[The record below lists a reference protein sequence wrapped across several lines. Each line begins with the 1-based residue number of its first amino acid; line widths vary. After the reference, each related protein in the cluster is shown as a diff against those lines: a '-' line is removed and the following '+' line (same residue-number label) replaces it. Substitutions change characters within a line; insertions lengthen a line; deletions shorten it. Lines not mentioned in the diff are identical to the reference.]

1 MIGIITFLGVG
12 VVILALIDTGLYKIW
27 LGRYNWR

>member
-1 MIGIITFLGVG
+1 MLGIITFIGVG
-12 VVILALIDTGLYKIW
+12 VVLLALIDLGLYKIW